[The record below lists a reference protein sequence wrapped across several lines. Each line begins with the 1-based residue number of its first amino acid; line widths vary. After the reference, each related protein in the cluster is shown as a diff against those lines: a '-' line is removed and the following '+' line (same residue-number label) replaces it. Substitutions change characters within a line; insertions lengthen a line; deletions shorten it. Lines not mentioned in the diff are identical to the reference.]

1 MSEEKQEAQE
11 VDILK
16 QLGVKDIGKQN
27 ANKFYKFAIYGKFG
41 TGKTTFLTK
50 DENALVLDINEDGTT
65 VASNGAVVSITDYGH
80 FRNVVVQLPEIL
92 KQLRDAGKQIDVVV
106 IETIQKLRDITIQ
119 DIMDG
124 KNRKP
129 TFNDWGEC
137 ATRIVSIYRFISK
150 MQEQHQFHLAIS
162 GHEGINKDKDD
173 EGSTINPTIT
183 IEAQD
188 QIRKAVVSQ
197 SDVLARMTIEEHE
210 QDGQKTYEYVLN
222 AEPSSLFETKIR
234 HASNV
239 TINDKRFV
247 NPSITD
253 VVEAIRNGN

>member
-1 MSEEKQEAQE
+1 MTEEQ
-11 VDILK
+11 DILN
-16 QLGVKDIGKQN
+16 QLGVKDISKQN

-50 DENALVLDINEDGTT
+50 DNNALVLDINEDGTT
-65 VASNGAVVSITDYGH
+65 VTEDGAVVSVKNYKH
-80 FRNVVVQLPEIL
+80 FSYVIKSLPQIL
-92 KQLRDAGKQIDVVV
+92 DQLRNNGKEIDVVV
-106 IETIQKLRDITIQ
+106 IETIQKLRDITI
-119 DIMDG
+119 DDVMSG

-129 TFNDWGEC
+129 TFNDWGET

-150 MQEQHQFHLAIS
+150 LQEKYQFHLAIS

-173 EGSTINPTIT
+173 EGGTINPTIT
-183 IEAQD
+183 IEAQE
-188 QIRKAVVSQ
+188 QIKKAVVSQ

-210 QDGQKTYEYVLN
+210 QDGRKKYEYVLN
-222 AEPSSLFETKIR
+222 AEPSNLFETKIR
-234 HASNV
+234 HSQSV

-247 NPSITD
+247 NPSIND

>member
-1 MSEEKQEAQE
+1 MTEEQ
-11 VDILK
+11 DILT
-16 QLGVKDIGKQN
+16 QLGVKDISKQN

-50 DENALVLDINEDGTT
+50 DNNALVLDINEDGTT
-65 VASNGAVVSITDYGH
+65 VTEDGAVVAIKNYKH
-80 FRNVVVQLPEIL
+80 FSYVIKMLPQIL
-92 KQLRDAGKQIDVVV
+92 EQLRGNGKEIDVVV
-106 IETIQKLRDITIQ
+106 IETIQKLRDITI
-119 DIMDG
+119 DDVMSG

-129 TFNDWGEC
+129 TFNDWGET
-137 ATRIVSIYRFISK
+137 ATRIVSIYRFITK
-150 MQEQHQFHLAIS
+150 LQEQYQFHLAIS

-173 EGSTINPTIT
+173 EGGTINPTIT
-183 IEAQD
+183 IEAQE
-188 QIRKAVVSQ
+188 QIKKAVVSQ

-210 QDGQKTYEYVLN
+210 EDGRKKYEYVLN

-234 HASNV
+234 HSQNV

-247 NPSITD
+247 NPSIND

>member
-1 MSEEKQEAQE
+1 M
-11 VDILK
+11 
-16 QLGVKDIGKQN
+16 
-27 ANKFYKFAIYGKFG
+27 
-41 TGKTTFLTK
+41 
-50 DENALVLDINEDGTT
+50 
-65 VASNGAVVSITDYGH
+65 
-80 FRNVVVQLPEIL
+80 
-92 KQLRDAGKQIDVVV
+92 

-119 DIMDG
+119 DIMNG

-150 MQEQHQFHLAIS
+150 LQEQHKFHLAIS

-247 NPSITD
+247 NLVLQT
-253 VVEAIRNGN
+253 

>member
-1 MSEEKQEAQE
+1 MTEEQ
-11 VDILK
+11 DILT

-50 DENALVLDINEDGTT
+50 DNNALVLDINEDGTT
-65 VASNGAVVSITDYGH
+65 VTEDGAVVSVKNYKH
-80 FRNVVVQLPEIL
+80 FSYVIKSLPQIL
-92 KQLRDAGKQIDVVV
+92 EKLRENGKEIDVVV
-106 IETIQKLRDITIQ
+106 IETIQKLRDITI
-119 DIMDG
+119 DDVMSG

-129 TFNDWGEC
+129 TFNDWGET
-137 ATRIVSIYRFISK
+137 ATRIVSMYRFISK
-150 MQEQHQFHLAIS
+150 LQEKYQFHLAIS

-173 EGSTINPTIT
+173 EGGTINPTIT
-183 IEAQD
+183 IEAQE
-188 QIRKAVVSQ
+188 QIKKAVVSQ

-210 QDGQKTYEYVLN
+210 QDGRKKYEYVLN
-222 AEPSSLFETKIR
+222 AEPSNLFETKIR
-234 HASNV
+234 HSQSV

-247 NPSITD
+247 NPSIND